1 MPEATDTKDGGAPS
15 GTAAAAAPTT
25 QQAAAGAPTGGTG
38 GASGGASKDDG
49 GKGDGGKAE
58 GGEGEGDP
66 KTVTIGDDEY
76 PVDAKGFLSISV
88 QTFKRR
94 LNRYSAKQLK
104 DTFGT
109 DNVDDIKSR
118 LDEHG
123 KLKAQ
128 SEEQRRKQLAK
139 EEQLAEDL
147 KKERDR
153 ADKAQ
158 ARADQLAEERE
169 YREADQDVRKVAE
182 RYVEPGKFSK
192 LAMVE
197 FAEYVRDL
205 DEDEVSKLKDKDVE
219 AWFKQYADDNPK
231 LAKGAKP
238 GKGEDDDKSKVRR
251 PIEHG
256 AGAAG
261 ADPKAT
267 PQEGAKT
274 PKPGT
279 PTTMTDAEYKAH
291 KLSRN
296 IRA

>member
-25 QQAAAGAPTGGTG
+25 QQAAAGAPAGGTG

-128 SEEQRRKQLAK
+128 SEEQRRKQLANTLENALGWNRERVESLGRAANIDLRRRGETLTL
-139 EEQLAEDL
+139 EEYGRLARIADAVAGG
-147 KKERDR
+147 R
-153 ADKAQ
+153 A
-158 ARADQLAEERE
+158 
-169 YREADQDVRKVAE
+169 
-182 RYVEPGKFSK
+182 
-192 LAMVE
+192 
-197 FAEYVRDL
+197 
-205 DEDEVSKLKDKDVE
+205 
-219 AWFKQYADDNPK
+219 
-231 LAKGAKP
+231 
-238 GKGEDDDKSKVRR
+238 
-251 PIEHG
+251 
-256 AGAAG
+256 
-261 ADPKAT
+261 
-267 PQEGAKT
+267 
-274 PKPGT
+274 
-279 PTTMTDAEYKAH
+279 
-291 KLSRN
+291 
-296 IRA
+296 